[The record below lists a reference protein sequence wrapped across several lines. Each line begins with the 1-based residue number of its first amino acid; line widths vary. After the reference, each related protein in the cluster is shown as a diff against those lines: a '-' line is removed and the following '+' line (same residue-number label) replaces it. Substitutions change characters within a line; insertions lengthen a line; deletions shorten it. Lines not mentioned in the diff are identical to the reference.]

1 MITPNFTNDAFS
13 CSYSKEILPA
23 SVFKSWLTILELDP
37 DGETGTEAWGGASY
51 LWALARYWM
60 QLNMVSWLHAT
71 DKKPMIENVAVS
83 RVHMLFGGKGRL

>member
-37 DGETGTEAWGGASY
+37 DWETGTKAWGGASY
-51 LWALARYWM
+51 LCALARDWK

-71 DKKPMIENVAVS
+71 GQTPMIENAAFSQVD
-83 RVHMLFGGKGRL
+83 R